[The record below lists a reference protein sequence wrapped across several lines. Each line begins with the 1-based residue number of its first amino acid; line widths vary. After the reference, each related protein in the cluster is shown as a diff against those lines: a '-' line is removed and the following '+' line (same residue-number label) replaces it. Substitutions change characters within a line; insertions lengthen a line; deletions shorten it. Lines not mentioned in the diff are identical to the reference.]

1 MTTPH
6 SPAPLAFDPGLT
18 QQYTGPLR
26 RAINK
31 DGSFNVSRRG
41 FRSAAGSAY
50 IHLVRMS
57 WPRFLAAC
65 ACAYLIVNCIFAGIY
80 VELGRDALHAS
91 ERDQG
96 MVAFTQA
103 FFFSAQTLTTVGYG
117 SLYPF
122 GLAANMVSSVEVAVG
137 LAGFA
142 LTASLMFARFSRPS
156 AKLAFSRGMVVAP
169 YREITSLQF
178 RVANQR
184 SNVLM
189 DLQADL
195 MLMTVEQGSDGKLK
209 RNFVELSLERKRVN
223 FLALTWTVV
232 HPIDATS
239 PLFRKTRQDLER
251 LQAEVLILLRGFDD
265 AFSQIVHTR
274 YSYRWDEIEWAARFV
289 QAFEVSEEGYIVL
302 DVRKIGDT
310 APVQTA
316 SLG

>member
-6 SPAPLAFDPGLT
+6 QPAPPAFDPGLT
-18 QQYTGPLR
+18 QQYTGALL

-31 DGSFNVSRRG
+31 DGSFNVYRKG

-50 IHLVRMS
+50 IQLVRMP
-57 WPRFLAAC
+57 WHRFFAIFG
-65 ACAYLIVNCIFAGIY
+65 CAYLLVNCFFASIY

-96 MVAFTQA
+96 LVSFAQA

-122 GLAANMVSSVEVAVG
+122 GLAANMVSSVEVAMG

-142 LTASLMFARFSRPS
+142 LATSLMFARFSRPS
-156 AKLAFSRGMVVAP
+156 AKLVFSSGMVVAP
-169 YREITSLQF
+169 YRDVTSLQF

-195 MLMTVEQGSDGKLK
+195 MLMTVEQGPDGKLK
-209 RNFVELSLERKRVN
+209 RNFVELALERKRVN

-232 HPIDATS
+232 HPIDQTS
-239 PLFRKTRQDLER
+239 PLFGKTQEDMER
-251 LQAEVLILLRGFDD
+251 LQAELLILLRGFDD
-265 AFSQIVHTR
+265 AFSQVVHTR

-289 QAFEVSEEGYIVL
+289 PAFEVSDAGQLVL
-302 DVRKIGDT
+302 DVGKIGIT
-310 APVQTA
+310 ARVEA
-316 SLG
+316 AG